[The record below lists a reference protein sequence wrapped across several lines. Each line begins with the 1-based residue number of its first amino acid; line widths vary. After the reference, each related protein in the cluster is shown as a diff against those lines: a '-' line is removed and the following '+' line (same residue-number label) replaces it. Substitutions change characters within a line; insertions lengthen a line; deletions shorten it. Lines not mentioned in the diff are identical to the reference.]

1 MKIVIVFFTITLT
14 SCSYCSQTFGQDE
27 DTITDFYEYANKGW
41 LDSTSIPENSVVV
54 NNWGILWNKIMNK
67 SIEILANDQTY
78 ELDESYLYTLTQLQN
93 FYKSTIEYSIDE
105 RKRVELVQKH
115 YPMLFGIVFSKIT
128 ITNDKEEKIK
138 KIIEYITIAYRMK
151 IKNSSKIKANAVD
164 LLLTKIDKMEFEIG
178 SPPIS
183 SFPIMP
189 ALSVNSLKLNIKL
202 SEEYQLAINT
212 VKSDWESPPFETDCR
227 YNVNENKVKLYA
239 GTLFDF
245 NFTQENDFEVLFATL
260 GRTVAHEMT
269 HGFDKSGKAFNK
281 DEWNRINLSLIN
293 QFNQYTIQD
302 EYYVDGKK
310 TLQENFADLSGL
322 EVSLLALKLLIKENY
337 SQYSEEEESNR
348 MRSFFMTFAQFWR
361 EKATSEFE
369 ITSLERMHTPQKFRA
384 IGPVYNQDEF
394 YKLFKIDI
402 KSKYYIPDNQRISIW

>member
-1 MKIVIVFFTITLT
+1 MKIAIVFFTITLT
-14 SCSYCSQTFGQDE
+14 SYPYCSQTFGQDE
-27 DTITDFYEYANKGW
+27 DTITDFYEYANKDW
-41 LDSTSIPENSVVV
+41 LDSTSIPENSVVI

-93 FYKSTIEYSIDE
+93 FYKSTIEYGIDE

-151 IKNSSKIKANAVD
+151 IKNSSKIKENAVD
-164 LLLTKIDKMEFEIG
+164 LLLTKIDEMEFEIG

-183 SFPIMP
+183 SFPIIP
-189 ALSVNSLKLNIKL
+189 ELSVNSLKLNIKL

-245 NFTQENDFEVLFATL
+245 NFTKENVFEVLFATL

-322 EVSLLALKLLIKENY
+322 EVSLLALKLFIKENY

>member
-1 MKIVIVFFTITLT
+1 MKIAIVFFTITLT
-14 SCSYCSQTFGQDE
+14 SYPYCSQTFGKDE
-27 DTITDFYEYANKGW
+27 DTITDFYEYANKDW
-41 LDSTSIPENSVVV
+41 LDSTSIPENSVVI

-93 FYKSTIEYSIDE
+93 FYKSTIEYGIDE

-151 IKNSSKIKANAVD
+151 IKNSSKIKENAVD
-164 LLLTKIDKMEFEIG
+164 LLLTKIDEMEFEIG

-183 SFPIMP
+183 SFPIIP
-189 ALSVNSLKLNIKL
+189 ELSVNSLKLNIKL

-245 NFTQENDFEVLFATL
+245 NFTKENVFEVLFATL

-322 EVSLLALKLLIKENY
+322 EVSLLALKLFIKENY